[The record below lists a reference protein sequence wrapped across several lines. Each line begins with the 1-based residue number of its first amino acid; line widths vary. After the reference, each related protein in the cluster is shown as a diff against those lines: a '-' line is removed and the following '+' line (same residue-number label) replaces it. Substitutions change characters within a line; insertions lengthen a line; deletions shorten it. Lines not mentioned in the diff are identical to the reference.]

1 MTLAFIG
8 DRMYLAH
15 SQKPVPP
22 KDRFIRLPEV
32 LHLTGLGK
40 SSIYGLMKQGRF
52 PIRTKFNAR
61 AAMWRESE
69 VLTWIQQVAAGGE
82 Q

>member
-1 MTLAFIG
+1 MHLI
-8 DRMYLAH
+8 Y

-32 LHLTGLGK
+32 LHLTGLAKGAV
-40 SSIYGLMKQGRF
+40 YMWMKDGRF
-52 PIRTKFNAR
+52 PANIRIHSR
-61 AAMWRESE
+61 SVVWRESE
-69 VLTWIQQVAAGGE
+69 VLTWMMEQGAPKGE